1 METLEK
7 CYVYAKNTSNMDFLA
22 STVAFLEFQGREVD
36 ANGVAGNMSREQ
48 SDNFFERLNHYRS
61 IYKSRPRPFEST
73 LRPRFRGFLI

>member
-36 ANGVAGNMSREQ
+36 AKSAAGNMSREQ
-48 SDNFFERLNHYRS
+48 SDIFFERLNHYRS
-61 IYKSRPRPFEST
+61 IYKKQAQPV
-73 LRPRFRGFLI
+73 

>member
-36 ANGVAGNMSREQ
+36 AIGVAGNMSREQ

-61 IYKSRPRPFEST
+61 IYKKQAQPV
-73 LRPRFRGFLI
+73 

>member
-36 ANGVAGNMSREQ
+36 ANSVAGNMSREQ

-61 IYKSRPRPFEST
+61 IYKKQSQPA
-73 LRPRFRGFLI
+73 